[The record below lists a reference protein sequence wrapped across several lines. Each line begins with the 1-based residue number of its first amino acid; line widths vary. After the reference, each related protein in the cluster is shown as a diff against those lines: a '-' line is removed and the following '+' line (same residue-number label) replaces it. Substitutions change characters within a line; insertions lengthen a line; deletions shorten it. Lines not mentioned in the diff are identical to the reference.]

1 MTPAATRLA
10 AKIVF
15 ALAGLAFFLAAPLAN
30 AASPAQ
36 DDAASRVVS
45 IPHGNG
51 LPVVVR
57 PALFFNHLE
66 SFDDNAGTFEATVD
80 LRLTWIDSRLRYP
93 AKEALRGYKEY
104 RVSAA
109 EKEIAKIWTPTIR
122 HVNRVGDPSFS
133 ERRLRIFP
141 NGMVEVIDRITATY
155 KTPVE
160 TSRFPFDRQNLEIVM
175 VVQEDTVETVDMNF
189 TSDDVGFSRISKNA
203 ELDGWSTGLVGLKR
217 ELVNGWN
224 GDRYAKIVA
233 SLTVS
238 RVATSSIATIFIPLF
253 ASLLIPFLATWMNRA
268 QDGEFDVDAFELGN
282 VIIGGL
288 FAVIALSFTFS
299 SSFPA
304 LSSGDNTVTRLL
316 GLNYVALAFGTII
329 TVVFYRYKLPARW
342 FGVYVQEQAFL
353 FLSWAFPILFIATGL
368 AFVFVSA
375 A

>member
-1 MTPAATRLA
+1 MIPAATRRA

-122 HVNRVGDPSFS
+122 HVNRVGDPAFS

>member
-1 MTPAATRLA
+1 MIRATMSRAAA
-10 AKIVF
+10 IMF
-15 ALAGLAFFLAAPLAN
+15 ALAGLASFLVAPLAG
-30 AASPAQ
+30 AATLAQ
-36 DDAASRVVS
+36 EDAASQPVS

-66 SFDDNAGTFEATVD
+66 SFDENAGTFEATVD
-80 LRLTWIDSRLRYP
+80 LRLTWIDPRLRYP

-109 EKEIAKIWTPTIR
+109 EREIAKIWTPTIR
-122 HVNRVGDPSFS
+122 HVNRVGDPTFS

-141 NGMVEVIDRITATY
+141 NGMVEIIDRITATY

-160 TSRFPFDRQNLEIVM
+160 TSRFPFDRQSLEIVM

-189 TSDDVGFSRISKNA
+189 TSDDVGFSRISKKA
-203 ELDGWSTGLVGLKR
+203 ELDGWSTGLVSLKR

-233 SLTVS
+233 SLAVN
-238 RVATSSIATIFIPLF
+238 RMLGNSIATIFIPLF

-268 QDGEFDVDAFELGN
+268 QDDEFDVDAFELGN

-304 LSSGDNTVTRLL
+304 LSAGDNTVTRLL